1 MKIETINNKLLIS
14 DTVFSDFSK
23 MKFEMLQNQY
33 QTDTIVLHGDSLEE
47 DIESI
52 KENFKDEYFVQL
64 GYTADSESITQFE
77 SKKEK
82 QSLIRTIYPNEKEAL
97 EDVRN
102 TYEVE
107 IDKTWYKYIPDSIH
121 KENID
126 YLTNNLDI
134 SRVYSLKSA
143 DNNIVSII
151 MTFDSKFFT
160 GELVDQIGWVW
171 IDQNLSKEIRTEAHL
186 LLSIWLRSNL
196 RHDFYQAG
204 IHIEN
209 TRSQKF
215 FTKLGF
221 KAKCAHITKR

>member
-33 QTDTIVLHGDSLEE
+33 QKDTIVLHGDSLEE
-47 DIESI
+47 DIEDI
-52 KENFKDEYFVQL
+52 RENFKDEYFVQL
-64 GYTADSESITQFE
+64 GYTANQELITRIE
-77 SKKEK
+77 RKKEK
-82 QSLIRTIYPNEKEAL
+82 LNLNRTIYPNDREAL
-97 EDVRN
+97 EDIKN
-102 TYEVE
+102 TYKIEL
-107 IDKTWYKYIPDSIH
+107 DKTWYKYIPDTIH

-126 YLTNNLDI
+126 YLTNSLDL
-134 SRVYSLKSA
+134 SRVYSLKTA
-143 DNNIVSII
+143 DNNIASII
-151 MTFDSKFFT
+151 MTFDSKYFT
-160 GELVDQIGWVW
+160 GESVDQIGWVW

-186 LLSIWLRSNL
+186 LLSNWLRSNL

-204 IHIEN
+204 VHIEN
-209 TRSQKF
+209 IRSQKF

>member
-102 TYEVE
+102 TYEV
-107 IDKTWYKYIPDSIH
+107 
-121 KENID
+121 
-126 YLTNNLDI
+126 
-134 SRVYSLKSA
+134 
-143 DNNIVSII
+143 
-151 MTFDSKFFT
+151 
-160 GELVDQIGWVW
+160 
-171 IDQNLSKEIRTEAHL
+171 
-186 LLSIWLRSNL
+186 
-196 RHDFYQAG
+196 
-204 IHIEN
+204 
-209 TRSQKF
+209 
-215 FTKLGF
+215 
-221 KAKCAHITKR
+221 

>member
-186 LLSIWLRSNL
+186 LLSNWLRSNL